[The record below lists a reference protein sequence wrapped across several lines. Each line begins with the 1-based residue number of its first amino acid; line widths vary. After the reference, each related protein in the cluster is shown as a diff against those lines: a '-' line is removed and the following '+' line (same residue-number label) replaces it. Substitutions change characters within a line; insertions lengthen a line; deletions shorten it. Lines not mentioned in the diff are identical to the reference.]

1 LADNITF
8 SGYGL
13 IPATPEPGQTL
24 TITLFWQANGR
35 PSQDYTVFVH
45 LLDRAGNQAAG
56 ADGPPQNGD
65 FPTGWWRSGDLI
77 KDGHLMLIPADL
89 PAGEYTLSLGLYDP
103 QTGQRLPRQDGQGDT
118 IRLPVTIG
126 P

>member
-1 LADNITF
+1 M
-8 SGYGL
+8 
-13 IPATPEPGQTL
+13 PATPEPGQSL

-35 PSQDYTVFVH
+35 PSLDYTVFVH

-56 ADGPPQNGD
+56 ADDPPQNGD
-65 FPTGWWRSGDLI
+65 FPTRWWRSGDQI
-77 KDGHLMLIPADL
+77 KDDHLMLIPADL
-89 PAGEYTLSLGLYDP
+89 PAGEYTLSLGFYDP
-103 QTGQRLPRQDGQGDT
+103 QTGQRLSRQDGQGDT